1 MHINKRKLKSF
12 IIIGV
17 SAIILAIVLA
27 TNYFTS
33 DAQEIK
39 DQEIIET
46 LKGDANE
53 ETKNNKKSQ
62 KNEEKSKENQE
73 ISEED
78 FQTNQVNNAEASIPL
93 SNKVKINDVINGK
106 LDADNVVVPA
116 KPNSINEDKETS
128 NVGDNESKQVKS
140 KSVDKAIKEEIPKV
154 GSFEDDNQDTNLG
167 VEESKGT
174 YENREEAKDDDSNQ
188 LRVKDITVV
197 VILLSLVAYIALNN
211 KDPLTRIG
219 KNIKSKLNFK

>member
-1 MHINKRKLKSF
+1 MHINKRKLNSF
-12 IIIGV
+12 VRIGV
-17 SAIILAIVLA
+17 SAIILVIVLA
-27 TNYFTS
+27 TNYLTS

-46 LKGDANE
+46 LKGDTNE

-78 FQTNQVNNAEASIPL
+78 FQTNQVNNVEASIPL
-93 SNKVKINDVINGK
+93 SNKAKINDVINGK
-106 LDADNVVVPA
+106 LDVGNVIVPA
-116 KPNSINEDKETS
+116 KPNSVNDKETS
-128 NVGDNESKQVKS
+128 NVDSKEGKQIQTKS
-140 KSVDKAIKEEIPKV
+140 IDKAIKEETPKV
-154 GSFEDDNQDTNLG
+154 DSLENDNQDTNLG
-167 VEESKGT
+167 IEESNDT
-174 YENREEAKDDDSNQ
+174 YENQEGTKDESSNQ
-188 LRVKDITVV
+188 LKVKDITVV

>member
-1 MHINKRKLKSF
+1 MHINKRKLNSF
-12 IIIGV
+12 VIIGV

-73 ISEED
+73 ISEEN
-78 FQTNQVNNAEASIPL
+78 FQTTNQVNNVEAPIPL
-93 SNKVKINDVINGK
+93 SDKVKINDVINGK
-106 LDADNVVVPA
+106 LDVGNVVVPA
-116 KPNSINEDKETS
+116 KPNSVNDKDASNVDTKEDKQIQT
-128 NVGDNESKQVKS
+128 
-140 KSVDKAIKEEIPKV
+140 KSVDKAIKEETSKV
-154 GSFEDDNQDTNLG
+154 DSFENDNQDTSLDI
-167 VEESKGT
+167 EESNDT
-174 YENREEAKDDDSNQ
+174 YENQEDTKDESSDQ
-188 LRVKDITVV
+188 LKVKDITVA
-197 VILLSLVAYIALNN
+197 VILLSLVAYITLNN
-211 KDPLTRIG
+211 KDTLIRIG